1 MKGEEDMAAKK
12 AALLEKRLRREREA
26 QERKQQQ
33 ELDQEQKKEAAR
45 SDSFTY
51 CAFVTFTAVPRF
63 NPIQNLD
70 FFFLSFRLKAEAEQQ
85 KKDEEKAR
93 REYIRN
99 EYLRKKQL
107 KLMVDMDEVI
117 KPRSGSL
124 KKKPRPKSIHRDV
137 MEPPTPL
144 VKATGEQHAVAS
156 RDTHS
161 RQQQPLIHDLSCRC
175 PAGVR
180 PRGFSVS
187 SVSLASLNLADN
199 DQRNN
204 RKSNR

>member
-1 MKGEEDMAAKK
+1 MLCLELECAVTQETSI
-12 AALLEKRLRREREA
+12 LL
-26 QERKQQQ
+26 
-33 ELDQEQKKEAAR
+33 
-45 SDSFTY
+45 SS
-51 CAFVTFTAVPRF
+51 
-63 NPIQNLD
+63 
-70 FFFLSFRLKAEAEQQ
+70 RLKAEAEQQ

-93 REYIRN
+93 RDYIRN

-137 MEPPTPL
+137 MEPSTPP
-144 VKATGEQHAVAS
+144 VRATGEQHTIISTNTHYQCVAAT
-156 RDTHS
+156 D
-161 RQQQPLIHDLSCRC
+161 PCLIYADLCV
-175 PAGVR
+175 AGVR

-199 DQRNN
+199 DRDQPNN
-204 RKSNR
+204 RKNNR